1 MTIKLNY
8 LYQEYKMEELKKVIS
23 EFISTEIMHGAKG
36 DSLAED
42 CQLLDEGILDSLG
55 LQQLITFLEAKYD
68 IMVDDDYL
76 MPEYFTTV
84 ETIANLI
91 DGLRK

>member
-1 MTIKLNY
+1 MDDLT
-8 LYQEYKMEELKKVIS
+8 KVIS
-23 EFISTEIMHGAKG
+23 EFIVTEIMHGAK
-36 DSLAED
+36 DDVLDAN

-55 LQQLITFLEAKYD
+55 LQQLITFLEGKYD

-76 MPEYFTTV
+76 MPEYFTSV

-91 DGLRK
+91 NGLLK

>member
-1 MTIKLNY
+1 MDD
-8 LYQEYKMEELKKVIS
+8 LKKVIS

-36 DSLAED
+36 NTLAAD

-76 MPEYFTTV
+76 MPEYFTSV
-84 ETIANLI
+84 ETISALI
-91 DGLRK
+91 DSIRK

>member
-1 MTIKLNY
+1 MDDLT
-8 LYQEYKMEELKKVIS
+8 KVIS
-23 EFISTEIMHGAKG
+23 EFISTEIMHGAK
-36 DSLAED
+36 DSLAAD

-55 LQQLITFLEAKYD
+55 LQQLITFLEGKYD

-84 ETIANLI
+84 ESIATLI
-91 DGLRK
+91 NGLTK